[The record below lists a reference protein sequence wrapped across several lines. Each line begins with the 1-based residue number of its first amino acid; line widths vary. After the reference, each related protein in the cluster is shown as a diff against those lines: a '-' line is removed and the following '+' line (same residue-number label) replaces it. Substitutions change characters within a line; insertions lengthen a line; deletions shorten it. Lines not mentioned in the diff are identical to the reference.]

1 MIRSQR
7 SIHRFA
13 WSLLVPLMCLA
24 LWAGLQNRDVEVTI
38 DAAPH
43 ITEEAALP

>member
-24 LWAGLQNRDVEVTI
+24 FWAGLQNRDVEITVDT
-38 DAAPH
+38 APH
-43 ITEEAALP
+43 MTEGAALP

>member
-24 LWAGLQNRDVEVTI
+24 LWAGLQNREFEITI
-38 DAAPH
+38 DTAPH
-43 ITEEAALP
+43 ITAEAALP

>member
-24 LWAGLQNRDVEVTI
+24 LWAG
-38 DAAPH
+38 
-43 ITEEAALP
+43 

>member
-24 LWAGLQNRDVEVTI
+24 LWASLQNRDVEITI
-38 DAAPH
+38 DTAPH
-43 ITEEAALP
+43 MTEEAALP